1 MRTKLQTESAR
12 WVASGSKSA
21 GAGQTQNQLSREK
34 ERNTPMNP
42 APTRF
47 NTIKEGIK
55 MKLITIATVGTAIA
69 LIGFCCLVLLQLRW
83 LSFPALIA
91 WLIGAAALI
100 ADIFLRGG
108 EINRP
113 I

>member
-1 MRTKLQTESAR
+1 MRTKLQTESVRYA
-12 WVASGSKSA
+12 ASGSESA

-55 MKLITIATVGTAIA
+55 TKLITVATVSTAIA
-69 LIGFCCLVLLQLRW
+69 LISLFGTVLIGFRH
-83 LSFPALIA
+83 SIYPTFIA
-91 WLIGAAALI
+91 CLIGATALI
-100 ADIFLRGG
+100 ADFFRQ
-108 EINRP
+108 
-113 I
+113 

>member
-1 MRTKLQTESAR
+1 MMRTKLQTESAR

-42 APTRF
+42 VPTRF

-69 LIGFCCLVLLQLRW
+69 LIGFFGLVLLSLPW
-83 LSFPALIA
+83 LFYPVLIA
-91 WLIGAAALI
+91 CFIGAAA
-100 ADIFLRGG
+100 
-108 EINRP
+108 
-113 I
+113 